1 MKSVY
6 TRYSPG
12 RLWIKH
18 CSNPFFHISSWSLS
32 HSRASS
38 FTPFSPLMSHFLVAC
53 GFTPSSSSYDDLF
66 SPLFHVPH
74 LPPSLQFVFVE
85 IFPVR
90 GCTPTAIHMPY
101 PSHPFIHPSH
111 HWSARLINQY
121 NCLRYHLQPV
131 DKRWEK
137 QVRLA
142 WNWEILKKCV
152 CWRGSTTCTSGLPEV
167 KHLGQV
173 MFEGFRV
180 SRGGCEEGHVRRTS
194 AGEEP
199 EAKSQDMK
207 TRWNL
212 PKVDCW
218 DQKGVCACLSEQAS
232 HFQIFHRASLKIN
245 KTSSSIYH
253 MTEAGLARSGS
264 ASVILCWSEEMQT
277 ATNPPRQQVTG
288 SGLSEE
294 WVLAARSCCIKY
306 KCFF

>member
-18 CSNPFFHISSWSLS
+18 CSNQFFHISSWSLS

-66 SPLFHVPH
+66 NPLFHVPH
-74 LPPSLQFVFVE
+74 LPPLLQFVFVE

-111 HWSARLINQY
+111 HWLARLINQY

-152 CWRGSTTCTSGLPEV
+152 CVEGGAPLAPLAFLKWSTWVRWCLRGSGWAEMDVWKDTWGEQVQERSQRQRVRIWRQEETC
-167 KHLGQV
+167 Q
-173 MFEGFRV
+173 
-180 SRGGCEEGHVRRTS
+180 
-194 AGEEP
+194 
-199 EAKSQDMK
+199 
-207 TRWNL
+207 RWIVEIR
-212 PKVDCW
+212 KVC
-218 DQKGVCACLSEQAS
+218 V
-232 HFQIFHRASLKIN
+232 RASLSKRLTFKSFIVPLW
-245 KTSSSIYH
+245 K
-253 MTEAGLARSGS
+253 
-264 ASVILCWSEEMQT
+264 
-277 ATNPPRQQVTG
+277 
-288 SGLSEE
+288 
-294 WVLAARSCCIKY
+294 
-306 KCFF
+306 